1 MMSYPSNIESTTTPI
16 ESARRSYHHKE
27 TSLDGRISANAT
39 SGTASITFI
48 LLLICLILVMIL
60 WALYTARR
68 SSSPP
73 VARVGDNRQKKK
85 LSVED
90 HCRAI
95 TRRFDQLGHLAFL
108 TEESFRPDHNST
120 PRQLQQKILKKG
132 DSDTSQEEE
141 TLSDIDLEEEWCP
154 VAGSGGSRI
163 VVVNRRF
170 DDNRTEEF
178 TAPNCC
184 AICLENYSC
193 GDEVVW
199 SANEKC
205 YHVYHKDCIATY
217 FAHAKK
223 IGKSKKF
230 LCPTCRQEYVVLLEE
245 EQSND
250 NSKSDDESE
259 IVVASSSI
267 VESTFL
273 ND

>member
-16 ESARRSYHHKE
+16 ESARTGYHKE
-27 TSLDGRISANAT
+27 TSLDGKISTNAT

-48 LLLICLILVMIL
+48 LLL
-60 WALYTARR
+60 TRR

-95 TRRFDQLGHLAFL
+95 TRRFDQLGYLAFL
-108 TEESFRPDHNST
+108 TEESFRPDNST

-141 TLSDIDLEEEWCP
+141 TLSNIDLEEECP
-154 VAGSGGSRI
+154 VAGYGGSRI

-184 AICLENYSC
+184 AICLENYS
-193 GDEVVW
+193 
-199 SANEKC
+199 
-205 YHVYHKDCIATY
+205 
-217 FAHAKK
+217 
-223 IGKSKKF
+223 
-230 LCPTCRQEYVVLLEE
+230 
-245 EQSND
+245 
-250 NSKSDDESE
+250 
-259 IVVASSSI
+259 
-267 VESTFL
+267 
-273 ND
+273 